1 MKTDEIKIARAR
13 GLVDEPLPLV
23 SLQNVNLGYDSAPV
37 NEEYVLFLPDGS
49 VRKGRLDGSGK
60 KKEGKIPS
68 GLSSVKFPNLPSV
81 KPD

>member
-1 MKTDEIKIARAR
+1 MLYLETYVELELRDEDGKAMA
-13 GLVDEPLPLV
+13 
-23 SLQNVNLGYDSAPV
+23 